1 MKNSEEEDLVVIY
14 NRVPK
19 TGSTSFMKIVYD
31 LHKINQFSAVYVN
44 VSGKIMNLATE
55 VSFVQ
60 NVTRWKSIRP
70 AIFHGH
76 FRHLNF
82 AKFGSSLS
90 PVYIN
95 IIRDPLQ
102 RLVSHYYF
110 LRYGDNFRPHKVR
123 QRMGDHTVSTLHCS
137 LSIWSNIE
145 KLFPAYINLYPPV
158 RTLLKHCPTKQ
169 GRR

>member
-1 MKNSEEEDLVVIY
+1 MQELKNQEKDDLVIIY

-44 VSGKIMNLATE
+44 VSGKTMNLATE
-55 VSFVQ
+55 ASFVQ
-60 NVTRWKSIRP
+60 NVSQWKSIRP
-70 AIFHGH
+70 VIYHGH

-90 PVYIN
+90 PIYVN
-95 IIRDPLQ
+95 IIRDPLE

-110 LRYGDNFRPHKVR
+110 LRYGDNFRPYKIR
-123 QRMGDHTVSTLHCS
+123 QRMGDHTVSTVPYPFVKNQYYF
-137 LSIWSNIE
+137 LSGI
-145 KLFPAYINLYPPV
+145 LNLE
-158 RTLLKHCPTKQ
+158 
-169 GRR
+169 